1 MLRLLFVLAA
11 LMMLGM
17 VFGPMRRHILR
28 RLDITATILLI
39 VLPLMATGRLFYTVQ
54 QGGWEERDDIAF
66 VVLIVTVL
74 IGLWIGLWWLTN
86 TLERRRPT
94 PGGGL
99 PLFPGRLA
107 QRWLGLPAVPAV
119 PTAEVERSG
128 LGLARF
134 TGRFW
139 GRARGPPRLSS
150 RPEKAGQQSSGSIG
164 HQTSSYAGCHC
175 PGPGQPQRPDHG
187 QATAAVGNC
196 KTGSHQTPLP
206 AAASGLVLENGQRGH
221 DLGANRRELVRKG
234 REGDPPQV
242 LVVPP
247 AAQISRAVSPWA
259 PYTEATSTRR
269 VSYGQAVPRRRH
281 RLGAHGQH
289 L

>member
-139 GRARGPPRLSS
+139 GRARGRRGS
-150 RPEKAGQQSSGSIG
+150 RQ
-164 HQTSSYAGCHC
+164 
-175 PGPGQPQRPDHG
+175 
-187 QATAAVGNC
+187 
-196 KTGSHQTPLP
+196 
-206 AAASGLVLENGQRGH
+206 GQRKP
-221 DLGANRRELVRKG
+221 ANS
-234 REGDPPQV
+234 
-242 LVVPP
+242 P
-247 AAQISRAVSPWA
+247 AAQSATKPAATPAATAPAPASRSGRTTAKPRQQS
-259 PYTEATSTRR
+259 ATARRAATRR
-269 VSYGQAVPRRRH
+269 RSPRRRAASSSKMDNAAMT
-281 RLGAHGQH
+281 LGRIGGNLFGKAEKATRPKSSSSRRRRK
-289 L
+289 

>member
-1 MLRLLFVLAA
+1 MLRLLFILAA

-39 VLPLMATGRLFYTVQ
+39 VLPLMAAGRLFYTVR

-66 VVLIVTVL
+66 VVLIVTTL

-86 TLERRRPT
+86 MLERRRPT

-99 PLFPGRLA
+99 PLFPGGLA

-119 PTAEVERSG
+119 PAAEVERKG

-134 TGRFW
+134 TGRLW
-139 GRARGPPRLSS
+139 GRTRGRRGSRQGQSKPATARRLQSAAK
-150 RPEKAGQQSSGSIG
+150 PAATPAAAGG
-164 HQTSSYAGCHC
+164 
-175 PGPGQPQRPDHG
+175 GPGQPQRPDHG
-187 QATAAVGNC
+187 QATADGNH
-196 KTGSHQTPLP
+196 KTINHETPLHP
-206 AAASGLVLENGQRGH
+206 AASGIVLENGRRGH
-221 DLGANRRELVRKG
+221 DLGANRREFVRKG

-247 AAQISRAVSPWA
+247 AAQISRAVALWA

>member
-1 MLRLLFVLAA
+1 MLRLLFILAA

-39 VLPLMATGRLFYTVQ
+39 VLPLMAAGRLFYTVQ

-66 VVLIVTVL
+66 VVLIVSAL

-107 QRWLGLPAVPAV
+107 QRWLGLPPVPAV
-119 PTAEVERSG
+119 PTAEVERTG

-139 GRARGPPRLSS
+139 GRARGRRGPRQ
-150 RPEKAGQQSSGSIG
+150 GQSKPANSPAAPS
-164 HQTSSYAGCHC
+164 A
-175 PGPGQPQRPDHG
+175 
-187 QATAAVGNC
+187 ATPA
-196 KTGSHQTPLP
+196 TTPATTP
-206 AAASGLVLENGQRGH
+206 AAASTTAS
-221 DLGANRRELVRKG
+221 ANRSARTTAKSRS
-234 REGDPPQV
+234 
-242 LVVPP
+242 
-247 AAQISRAVSPWA
+247 AATA
-259 PYTEATSTRR
+259 
-269 VSYGQAVPRRRH
+269 RRRSP
-281 RLGAHGQH
+281 RQRAASSSKMDNAAMTLGRIGGH
-289 L
+289 LFGKAEKATRPKSSPSRRRRRK

>member
-1 MLRLLFVLAA
+1 MLRLLFILAA

-39 VLPLMATGRLFYTVQ
+39 VLPLMAAGRLFYTVR

-66 VVLIVTVL
+66 VVLLVSVL

-99 PLFPGRLA
+99 PLFPGGLA

-119 PTAEVERSG
+119 PAAEVERKG

-134 TGRFW
+134 TGRLW
-139 GRARGPPRLSS
+139 GRRRARRGPRQ
-150 RPEKAGQQSSGSIG
+150 GQSTPADSPAAQS
-164 HQTSSYAGCHC
+164 A
-175 PGPGQPQRPDHG
+175 
-187 QATAAVGNC
+187 AT
-196 KTGSHQTPLP
+196 P
-206 AAASGLVLENGQRGH
+206 AAASTT
-221 DLGANRRELVRKG
+221 A
-234 REGDPPQV
+234 
-242 LVVPP
+242 P
-247 AAQISRAVSPWA
+247 ASGSARTTAKPRQS
-259 PYTEATSTRR
+259 ATTRR
-269 VSYGQAVPRRRH
+269 AATRRRSS
-281 RLGAHGQH
+281 RRRAASSSKMDDAAMTLGRIGGSLFGKAEKATRPKSSSSRRRRK
-289 L
+289 

>member
-1 MLRLLFVLAA
+1 MLRLLFIMAA

-39 VLPLMATGRLFYTVQ
+39 VLPLMAAGRLLYTVR

-66 VVLIVTVL
+66 VVLIVTAL

-119 PTAEVERSG
+119 PAAEVERKG

-134 TGRFW
+134 TGRLW
-139 GRARGPPRLSS
+139 GRRRGRRGPR
-150 RPEKAGQQSSGSIG
+150 QSQSKPANS
-164 HQTSSYAGCHC
+164 
-175 PGPGQPQRPDHG
+175 
-187 QATAAVGNC
+187 
-196 KTGSHQTPLP
+196 P
-206 AAASGLVLENGQRGH
+206 AAA
-221 DLGANRRELVRKG
+221 AAAK
-234 REGDPPQV
+234 
-242 LVVPP
+242 P
-247 AAQISRAVSPWA
+247 AATPAVATAPTTAPSRRARTTAKPRES
-259 PYTEATSTRR
+259 ATARRSTTRR
-269 VSYGQAVPRRRH
+269 RSRRR
-281 RLGAHGQH
+281 RAAPSSKMDNAAMTLGRIGGNLFGKAEKATRPKSSSSRRRRK
-289 L
+289 